1 MLPLGKLFLMEH
13 HIGQLAALATAFCWT
28 ITGIT
33 YQIAGK
39 KIGSVNVNMIRM
51 VIAIVLLSTYGYIA
65 YGSFLPV
72 NATPHNLLW
81 LSLSGLVGF
90 VLGDLCLFQA
100 YVVVGARVGMLVMT
114 LSSPIAAIFGWL
126 IMGETM
132 SAMSLLGMALTLGGI
147 ALVIL
152 ERPTDSSENGRE
164 NGKLRL
170 SYPLKGIL
178 LALGG
183 AFGQGFGLV
192 LSKYGIGNYNAIQGT
207 QIRAIAALVGFAV
220 VFFFIRQ
227 WPKFFQ
233 SLRSPKVIS
242 VVAIGSVFGPFL
254 GVSLSLFAIQHTT
267 TGVAST
273 IMSIM
278 PILIIPVSIL
288 LFKEKVTLKEVIG
301 ALIAIGG
308 VGLFFL

>member
-1 MLPLGKLFLMEH
+1 MEH

-72 NATPHNLLW
+72 NAAPHNLLW

-90 VLGDLCLFQA
+90 VFGDLCLFQA

>member
-1 MLPLGKLFLMEH
+1 MEN
-13 HIGQLAALATAFCWT
+13 HIGQLAALVTAFCWT

-51 VIAIVLLSTYGYIA
+51 VLALVLLSTYSYFT

-72 NATPHNLLW
+72 NATPHNIFW

-90 VLGDLCLFQA
+90 VFGDLCLFQA
-100 YVVVGARVGMLVMT
+100 YVLIGARVAMLVMT
-114 LSSPIAAIFGWL
+114 LSSPIAAMFGWL

-132 SAMSLLGMALTLGGI
+132 SSTSLLGMALTLGGI

-152 ERPTDSSENGRE
+152 ERPMDSGVKGGGNGRF
-164 NGKLRL
+164 KF

-178 LALGG
+178 LAFGG

-192 LSKYGIGNYNAIQGT
+192 LSKYGIGSYNAIQGT
-207 QIRAIAALVGFAV
+207 EIRAIAALVGFSV

-233 SLRSPKVIS
+233 SIRNPKVIS
-242 VVAIGSVFGPFL
+242 VVAVGSVFGPFL

-267 TGVAST
+267 TGIAST

-278 PILIIPVSIL
+278 PILIIPAAIL
-288 LFKEKVTLKEVIG
+288 LFKEKVTFKEIVG

-308 VGLFFL
+308 VALFFL

>member
-1 MLPLGKLFLMEH
+1 M
-13 HIGQLAALATAFCWT
+13 
-28 ITGIT
+28 
-33 YQIAGK
+33 
-39 KIGSVNVNMIRM
+39 
-51 VIAIVLLSTYGYIA
+51 
-65 YGSFLPV
+65 
-72 NATPHNLLW
+72 
-81 LSLSGLVGF
+81 
-90 VLGDLCLFQA
+90 
-100 YVVVGARVGMLVMT
+100 
-114 LSSPIAAIFGWL
+114 
-126 IMGETM
+126 
-132 SAMSLLGMALTLGGI
+132 
-147 ALVIL
+147 
-152 ERPTDSSENGRE
+152 
-164 NGKLRL
+164 
-170 SYPLKGIL
+170 
-178 LALGG
+178 
-183 AFGQGFGLV
+183 
-192 LSKYGIGNYNAIQGT
+192 
-207 QIRAIAALVGFAV
+207 
-220 VFFFIRQ
+220 FFFIRQ